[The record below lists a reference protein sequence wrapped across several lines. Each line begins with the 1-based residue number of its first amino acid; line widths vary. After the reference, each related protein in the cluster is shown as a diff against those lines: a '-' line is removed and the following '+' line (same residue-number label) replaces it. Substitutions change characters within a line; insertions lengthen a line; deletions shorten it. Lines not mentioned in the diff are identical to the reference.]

1 MHTSEIQTAVDQLY
15 EHLHE
20 KTKVNSITFTLQYA
34 VVSPCLTISY
44 NPKFSEDWNDNKY
57 QSFYGDPQ
65 TILADAAA
73 WAQAMPIR
81 AENERQA
88 YLERLA
94 EAVEYGRRVGID
106 EVLVNPLVEAMK
118 RLSENII
125 THQPE
130 A

>member
-1 MHTSEIQTAVDQLY
+1 MHTSAIQTAIDSLY

-20 KTKVNSITFTLQYA
+20 KTKVGSITFTLQYA
-34 VVSPCLTISY
+34 TGPRLTICY
-44 NPKFSEDWNDNKY
+44 NPKFSTDWNDDKY
-57 QSFYGDPQ
+57 QSFHGDPQ
-65 TILADAAA
+65 TILDDASD
-73 WAQAMPIR
+73 WALAMPTR

>member
-1 MHTSEIQTAVDQLY
+1 MHTSAIQTAIDSLY

-20 KTKVNSITFTLQYA
+20 KTKVNSISFTLQYA
-34 VVSPCLTISY
+34 TSPVLTICY
-44 NPKFSEDWNDNKY
+44 NPKFSTDWNDDKY

-73 WAQAMPIR
+73 WAQAMPTR

>member
-1 MHTSEIQTAVDQLY
+1 MHISEIQTAIDSLY

-20 KTKVNSITFTLQYA
+20 KTKVNSITFTLRYA
-34 VVSPCLTISY
+34 AGLQLTICY
-44 NPKFSEDWNDNKY
+44 NPKFSADWNDDKY

-65 TILADAAA
+65 TILDDAAA
-73 WAQAMPIR
+73 WAQAMPTR

>member
-1 MHTSEIQTAVDQLY
+1 MHTSAIQTAIDSIY

-20 KTKVNSITFTLQYA
+20 KTKVGSITFTLRYA
-34 VVSPCLTISY
+34 SDPQLTVCY
-44 NPKFSEDWNDNKY
+44 NPKFSEDWNDDKY
-57 QSFYGDPQ
+57 QSFYGDDPQ
-65 TILADAAA
+65 TILVDAAD
-73 WAQAMPIR
+73 WALAMPTR